1 MLNQHECEFNINLW
15 FRLHEYSVIA
25 RRTGAI
31 MEAGNFGLRGM
42 PVRGMYRFIMNYFQ
56 QATLKKRI
64 MFIFASS
71 TLVPFIC
78 VVLLSYH
85 TMSSILS
92 GNLENGVRSNLK
104 QAELSLERTIS
115 NLNHVSQ
122 QLALQGSVGKKVD
135 ELLTSDKQFERAVLT
150 EEINTELNLISFTN
164 PTIGLMMY
172 YSADSEGYMFN
183 TTNVKENYEPG
194 RLPLLAEYFR
204 ISYFGPHISNERF
217 NDEYVVSALRKV
229 DLPGNPDDMYVYV
242 ESGFKMTPSIFENNL
257 EDSSYYL
264 ILDNDKRI
272 AFSDVPAHFAV
283 DDYFEDG
290 GSSLGSGLQNG
301 YYWFESTSNQG
312 WSVVSLIPMNE
323 YNQEKNRW
331 VIQMTYLFLLFLA
344 VSLLIAWFLWKMVY
358 VPLQQFN
365 HQIKSITQRNT
376 ALAEVPRIKLPEF
389 DFLLKQLQNMKN
401 QIAGLIREVEIKE
414 KGRADLEV
422 EKLLYQ
428 INPHFLMNTLDTVHW
443 LAVMNGQKDIDRLVV
458 SLNKL
463 LYYNLGK
470 RGQVSTIREEIDSI
484 RQYLTLQQVRYDFN
498 FDVRMHVDDEVLDNA
513 IPRFILQPVLE
524 NSLYHGLHDEGYI
537 QVEVRKD
544 GGQIIISVYDNGAGI
559 SQEEIG
565 RLLHQQQIEQ
575 QKAGMGIGMS
585 YVKRMLENQ
594 YGIQASLEIHSELGC
609 GTTVFLKIPGREVLP
624 ND

>member
-1 MLNQHECEFNINLW
+1 MWQEGGM
-15 FRLHEYSVIA
+15 SV
-25 RRTGAI
+25 G
-31 MEAGNFGLRGM
+31 GM
-42 PVRGMYRFIMNYFQ
+42 FKLIVNYIQ
-56 QATLKKRI
+56 QATMKKRI
-64 MFIFASS
+64 MFIFASG

-78 VVLLSYH
+78 VALLSYH

-92 GNLENGVRSNLK
+92 GNLESSVRSNLK
-104 QAELSLERTIS
+104 QAELSLEKTIS

-122 QLALQGSVGKKVD
+122 QLALQGSIGKKVD
-135 ELLTSDKQFERAVLT
+135 SLLSSDNQFERAVLT

-172 YSADSEGYMFN
+172 YSQAKGTYMFN
-183 TTNVKENYEPG
+183 STIVKEDYEING
-194 RLPLLAEYFR
+194 LPLLAEYFR
-204 ISYFGPHISNERF
+204 ISYFGPHISNERY
-217 NDEYVVSALRKV
+217 NDEYVISALRKV
-229 DLPGNPDDMYVYV
+229 DLPGDPDDMYVYV
-242 ESGFKMTPSIFENNL
+242 ESGFKMTPSIFENKL
-257 EDSSYYL
+257 EGASYYL

-272 AFSDVPAHFAV
+272 AYSDVPADFAMNQ
-283 DDYFEDG
+283 YFNDSRG
-290 GSSLGSGLQNG
+290 NNGSGLLNG

-312 WSVVSLIPMNE
+312 WSVVSLIPKDE
-323 YNQEKNRW
+323 YNKEKNRW
-331 VIQMTYLFLLFLA
+331 VIQMIYLFLLFLA

-358 VPLQQFN
+358 IPLQQFN
-365 HQIKSITQRNT
+365 HQIKSITQRST
-376 ALAEVPRIKLPEF
+376 ALAEVPRIKIPEF

-401 QIAGLIREVEIKE
+401 QISELIQEVEVKE

-484 RQYLTLQQVRYDFN
+484 RQYLTLQQIRYDFA
-498 FDVRMHVDDEVLDNA
+498 FDVRIHVDDDVLDIA
-513 IPRFILQPVLE
+513 IPRFILQPILE

-537 QVEVRKD
+537 QVEVGKD
-544 GGQIIISVYDNGAGI
+544 EGQIIITVYDNGAGI
-559 SQEEIG
+559 SEEEIAK
-565 RLLHQQQIEQ
+565 LLHQKQVEQ

-585 YVKRMLENQ
+585 YVKRMIENQ
-594 YGIQASLEIHSELGC
+594 YGGLASLEIQSELGK
-609 GTTVFLKIPGREVLP
+609 GTTVFLKLPSMEVLP

>member
-1 MLNQHECEFNINLW
+1 MSAKLKL
-15 FRLHEYSVIA
+15 
-25 RRTGAI
+25 
-31 MEAGNFGLRGM
+31 
-42 PVRGMYRFIMNYFQ
+42 IMNYLQ
-56 QATLKKRI
+56 QATMKKRI
-64 MFIFASS
+64 MFIFASA
-71 TLVPFIC
+71 TLIPFIC

-85 TMSSILS
+85 TMSSILA
-92 GNLENGVRSNLK
+92 GNLESSVRSNLK

-122 QLALQGSVGKKVD
+122 QLALQGSIGKKVD
-135 ELLTSDKQFERAVLT
+135 LLLSSDKQFERAVLT
-150 EEINTELNLISFTN
+150 EEINTEINLISFTN

-172 YSADSEGYMFN
+172 YSKVKGTYMFN
-183 TTNVKENYEPG
+183 STIVKEDYEITG
-194 RLPLLAEYFR
+194 LPLLAEYFR
-204 ISYFGPHISNERF
+204 ISYFGPHISNERY
-217 NDEYVVSALRKV
+217 NDEYVISALRKV
-229 DLPGNPDDMYVYV
+229 DLPGDPDDMYVYV
-242 ESGFKMTPSIFENNL
+242 ESGFKMTPSIFEDNQ
-257 EDSSYYL
+257 EDASYYL

-272 AFSDVPAHFAV
+272 AYSDVPEDFAM
-283 DDYFEDG
+283 DDYFADS
-290 GSSLGSGLQNG
+290 GSSGDAGLQNG

-312 WSVVSLIPMNE
+312 WSVISLIPVNE
-323 YNQEKNRW
+323 YNQQKNRW
-331 VIQMTYLFLLFLA
+331 VIQMIYLFLLFLA

-365 HQIKSITQRNT
+365 HQIKSIAQRNT
-376 ALAEVPRIKLPEF
+376 AVTEVTRIKIPEF

-401 QIAGLIREVEIKE
+401 QIAELIQEVEVKE

-443 LAVMNGQKDIDRLVV
+443 LAVMNGQKDIDKLVV

-470 RGQVSTIREEIDSI
+470 RGLVSTIREEIDSI
-484 RQYLTLQQVRYDFN
+484 RQYLTLQQVRYDFG
-498 FDVRMHVDDEVLDNA
+498 FDVRIHVDDDVLELP

-537 QVEVRKD
+537 QVEVGKEE
-544 GGQIIISVYDNGAGI
+544 GQIIISVYDNGAGI
-559 SQEEIG
+559 SAEEIAK
-565 RLLHQQQIEQ
+565 LLHQQQVEQ

-585 YVKRMLENQ
+585 YVKRMIENQ
-594 YGIQASLEIHSELGC
+594 YGGLASLEIHSELGQ
-609 GTTVFLKIPGREVLP
+609 GTTVFLKLPSMEVLP